1 MGFDLHGLKPI
12 INKKESKKMKKLM
25 KRWGDKNG
33 WYLDWKKDF
42 PEKVKSKYFKLKD
55 KHHYNNPG
63 IYFRSNVWW
72 WRPIWQYVSL
82 FCDDFLSVKDI
93 AAGHSNDGETICKTK
108 ALKIASRFNRT
119 DRDGTMDAWVKIH
132 KDEYKKG
139 KKHNDKIQKE
149 LRKITKEC
157 IKAVKDDNIV
167 PADFPEP
174 FKTRWQNKYNEK
186 DWNGNY
192 PTSKEALLEFSQFCK
207 ESGGFDIL

>member
-25 KRWGDKNG
+25 KKWGDETG
-33 WYLDWKKDF
+33 WFLDWKKDI
-42 PEKVKSKYFKLKD
+42 PKNVSAKYFKLRD

-82 FCDDFLSVKDI
+82 FCDDFLNVKDME
-93 AAGHSNDGETICKTK
+93 AGEYNDGKEICKTK

-119 DRDGTMDAWVKIH
+119 NKDGTMDAWVKIH
-132 KDEYKKG
+132 TDEYEKA
-139 KKHNDKIQKE
+139 KKHNKKIQKQ
-149 LRKITKEC
+149 LDKISKEC
-157 IKAVKDDNIV
+157 CIACDDDTLV

-174 FKTRWQNKYNEK
+174 FKTKWNAKYAEK
-186 DWNGNY
+186 NWNGSY
-192 PTSKEALLEFSQFCK
+192 PTSKDALLDFSKFCK